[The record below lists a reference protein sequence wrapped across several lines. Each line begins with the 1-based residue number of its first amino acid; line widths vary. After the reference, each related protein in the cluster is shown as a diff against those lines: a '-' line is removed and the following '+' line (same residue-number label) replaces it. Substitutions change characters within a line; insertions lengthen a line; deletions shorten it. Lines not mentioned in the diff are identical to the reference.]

1 MTTIRTLLASLLAA
15 LGRGVSALAARVSP
29 LRDGGSGEESR

>member
-1 MTTIRTLLASLLAA
+1 MTAIRTLLAYLLST
-15 LGRGVSALAARVSP
+15 LGRGASALAARVSP